1 MSVCV
6 SDPVQ
11 EATMRKIREAAAQ
24 EEKRQKLNDHMRGVL
39 TRSERTLQDIRNRKQ
54 FEEEEKDL

>member
-6 SDPVQ
+6 SDATQ
-11 EATMRKIREAAAQ
+11 EATMRRIREAAAQ
-24 EEKRQKLNDHMRGVL
+24 EDRRQKLNDHMKGVL
-39 TRSERTLQDIRNRKQ
+39 TRSEKTLQDIRNRKQ

>member
-1 MSVCV
+1 
-6 SDPVQ
+6 
-11 EATMRKIREAAAQ
+11 MRKIQEAAAQ
-24 EEKRQKLNDHMRGVL
+24 EDRRQKFNDHMKGVL

>member
-1 MSVCV
+1 MTLCA
-6 SDPVQ
+6 SDATQ
-11 EATMRKIREAAAQ
+11 EAALRKIQEAAAQ
-24 EEKRQKLNDHMRGVL
+24 ADRRQKLNDHMRGVL

>member
-1 MSVCV
+1 MSECV

-11 EATMRKIREAAAQ
+11 EATMRKIQEAAAL
-24 EEKRQKLNDHMRGVL
+24 EDKRQKLNDHMKGVL
-39 TRSERTLQDIRNRKQ
+39 TRSEKTLQDIRNRKQ

>member
-11 EATMRKIREAAAQ
+11 EATMRKIQEAAAQ
-24 EEKRQKLNDHMRGVL
+24 EDRKQKLRDHMRGVI
-39 TRSERTLQDIRNRKQ
+39 TRSEQTLKDIQNRKQ
-54 FEEEEKDL
+54 FEEEERNL

>member
-11 EATMRKIREAAAQ
+11 EATMRKIQEAAAQ
-24 EEKRQKLNDHMRGVL
+24 EERRQKLNDHMKGAL
-39 TRSERTLQDIRNRKQ
+39 TRSEQTLKDIRNRKQ

>member
-11 EATMRKIREAAAQ
+11 EATMCKIQEAAAQ
-24 EEKRQKLNDHMRGVL
+24 EDRRQKLNDHMRGVL
-39 TRSERTLQDIRNRKQ
+39 TRSEQTLKDIRNRKQ

>member
-1 MSVCV
+1 MSVCA
-6 SDPVQ
+6 SDPTQ
-11 EATMRKIREAAAQ
+11 EAALRRIQEAAAQ
-24 EEKRQKLNDHMRGVL
+24 EDRRQKLNDHMRGVI